1 MTLKYYRGEPVIE
14 ELTRVSKPGWRVY
27 RGADEL
33 PSANGGLG
41 IVVISTSRGLMTD
54 KQART
59 EGLGGEGLWR
69 VC

>member
-1 MTLKYYRGEPVIE
+1 MIE
-14 ELTRVSKPGWRVY
+14 ELRGSVSQVGELC
-27 RGADEL
+27 GADEL

-59 EGLGGEGLWR
+59 EGLGGEVLCR